1 MLRTP
6 YDIAYFSLEI
16 GLEGDIPTY
25 SGGLGILAGDTIKA
39 AADLELPMVGITLLY
54 REGYFRQELD
64 SGGVQ
69 TEHPAQWQP
78 ETMFTQMTPRVSVPI
93 DGREVQIRAFR
104 QNVVGVTG
112 HVVPV
117 YYLDTDLPQND
128 EAARKFT
135 ARLYAGDTDHRIRQ
149 EAILGIGG
157 RRMVR
162 AIGHDVGCFHM
173 NEGHACFLTVDLLSE
188 YLCRAQT
195 QQIHSDAL
203 ADVRRKCVFTTHTPI
218 PAGHDRF
225 AIDRVRAIIG
235 DHPVFHRPDIYGG
248 EGVLNT
254 TVLAFNLSK
263 FANGVARKH
272 GEVSRQMFPGHEITS
287 ITNGVHASSWASP
300 QMRPLFDEFIPQ
312 WRWNNTELRLARRI
326 PADRL
331 WLAHMSAKRDLTNYV
346 AHATQGD
353 VQLDPEAFI
362 ITFARRATEYK
373 RMKLLLS
380 DPDRLRK
387 MVRAT
392 GPIQVLYAGKAHPH
406 DGIGREIM
414 REVHQTMQSLKGD
427 VRGVFLP
434 NYNIE
439 LARKLVAG
447 SDVWLNTP
455 RPPLEASG
463 TSGMKAALNGVPSLS
478 TLDGWWIEGWIE
490 GVTGWRIG
498 TLQDD
503 IRSQPADEMD
513 RRHAE
518 DLYHQLEHAVL
529 PKYYKDRAGWINMMY
544 SCIEI
549 NGSHFTTERMVR
561 EYAQRGYAL

>member
-1 MLRTP
+1 MNKTP

-16 GLEGDIPTY
+16 GLEGEIPTY

-39 AADLELPMVGITLLY
+39 AADLELPMVGVTLLY

-64 SGGVQ
+64 ANGSQ
-69 TEHPAQWQP
+69 TEHPAQWSP
-78 ETMFTQMTPRVSVPI
+78 ESMFTAMTPRVSVPI
-93 DGREVQIRAFR
+93 EGREVQIRAFR

-112 HVVPV
+112 HIVPV
-117 YYLDTDLPQND
+117 YYLDTDLPEND
-128 EAARKFT
+128 QAARGIA
-135 ARLYAGDTDHRIRQ
+135 ARLYAGDTDHRLRQ
-149 EAILGIGG
+149 EAILGIG

-195 QQIHSDAL
+195 QTIHSDAM

-225 AIDRVRAIIG
+225 SIDRVRAIIG
-235 DHPVFHRPDIYGG
+235 DHPVFHREDIYGG
-248 EGVLNT
+248 NGVLNT
-254 TVLAFNLSK
+254 TVLALNLSK

-272 GEVSRQMFPGHEITS
+272 GEVSRDMFPGFEIAA
-287 ITNGVHASSWASP
+287 ITNGVHASTWACP
-300 QMRPLFDEFIPQ
+300 PMRQLFDEFIPQ
-312 WRWNNTELRLARRI
+312 WRWNNTEMRLARRI

-331 WLAHMSAKRDLTNYV
+331 WLAHMSAKRDLTNFV
-346 AHATQGD
+346 AHSTQGD
-353 VQLDPEAFI
+353 VQLDPESFI

-380 DPDRLRK
+380 DPQRLRRI
-387 MVRAT
+387 VRST
-392 GPIQVLYAGKAHPH
+392 GPIQILYAGKAHPH

-414 REVHQTMQSLKGD
+414 RDVHQTIESLRGD
-427 VRGVFLP
+427 VKAVFLP

-463 TSGMKAALNGVPSLS
+463 TSGMKAAINGVPSLS
-478 TLDGWWIEGWIE
+478 TLDGWWLEGWIE
-490 GVTGWRIG
+490 GVTGWRVG
-498 TLQDD
+498 TESDD
-503 IRSQPADEMD
+503 IRTQSGSDMD
-513 RRHAE
+513 TRHAE
-518 DLYHQLEHAVL
+518 DLYNQLEHHVL
-529 PKYYKDRAGWINMMY
+529 PRYYNDRSAWINMMHA
-544 SCIEI
+544 CIEI